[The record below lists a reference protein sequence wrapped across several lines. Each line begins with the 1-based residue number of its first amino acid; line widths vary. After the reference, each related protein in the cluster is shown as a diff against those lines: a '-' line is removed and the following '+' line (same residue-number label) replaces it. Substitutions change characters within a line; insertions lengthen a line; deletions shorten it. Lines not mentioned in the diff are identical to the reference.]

1 MNKRLKLIYIF
12 SLVCFL
18 VLAATGFY
26 PLINHESLSGYLL
39 ILHTTV
45 SGMMALVLAMLAFMF
60 GSTNNTRQALMCGT
74 HWLVVKIVRFFFW
87 VIMIVALPL
96 ILSILLSMF
105 PLFSPEEQRF
115 LLWLHQWSAI
125 VFAICVVIQTLFIP
139 FLKIKSNK

>member
-12 SLVCFL
+12 LLVCFV
-18 VLAATGFY
+18 VLAVTGFY
-26 PLINHESLSGYLL
+26 PLINHKPLSGYLL
-39 ILHTTV
+39 ILHTIV
-45 SGMMALVLAMLAFMF
+45 SGVMALALALLALLF

-87 VIMIVALPL
+87 LIMIVAIPL

-105 PLFSPEEQRF
+105 PLFAPEEQRL

-125 VFAICVVIQTLFIP
+125 VFAGCVVIQALFIP